1 MSDKIVFF
9 IADAGHESGRTPD
22 PPLDDSWR
30 FWRPSLIRV
39 KPQGESLWPF
49 GVWWIAHHCRL
60 FQGRDYALLLRYEN
74 GKLAHR
80 SCIFPKF
87 YRFPF
92 MRRGDVQVGDVWT
105 APAYRGRGTAA
116 RALREVLRRFPDRAV
131 WYVCEESN
139 VASIRVAEGAGMRV
153 AGFGTRTQR
162 LGLRALGQFRI
173 LSSGSS

>member
-1 MSDKIVFF
+1 MSGKIVFF

-49 GVWWIAHHCRL
+49 GVWWTAHHCRL

-74 GKLAHR
+74 GKLVHR

-105 APAYRGRGTAA
+105 APAYRGRGMAA
-116 RALREVLRRFPDRAV
+116 RALREVLRRFPDRDV

-173 LSSGSS
+173 LSSGSP